1 MNYKGIMLA
10 LFCTFNTTHLPPAF
24 HPLVANKVIFIISKP
39 VFSQYRPP
47 ALESFLEC
55 VHYHADTASLNFV
68 LKVNVK
74 R

>member
-1 MNYKGIMLA
+1 MLA
-10 LFCTFNTTHLPPAF
+10 LFCTFNTTHLPP
-24 HPLVANKVIFIISKP
+24 KP

-74 R
+74 M

>member
-10 LFCTFNTTHLPPAF
+10 LFCTTRLPPAF
-24 HPLVANKVIFIISKP
+24 HPLVANKVVFIISKP
-39 VFSQYRPP
+39 VFSQYKPP